1 MEAHISRSYMIGVRV
16 YVGYEVRQNIADV
29 LRRHHAESER
39 HRVGRLAA
47 AIIFIGFRVEE
58 LRIEGAAYSVS
69 LSLIEGCIPTIAE
82 HRCHPRYRNQVFII
96 SSARG
101 KQLAGELRLARRF
114 RPDVVPVAKP
124 EVEQAID

>member
-96 SSARG
+96 VALAVSSLLVSCASPG
-101 KQLAGELRLARRF
+101 GLGPMSYQS
-114 RPDVVPVAKP
+114 PS
-124 EVEQAID
+124 